1 MKKTVILCMLMMTAT
16 AGVSQAALHDTR
28 ETIAREYGEYR
39 IVIDRDDQRWTR
51 AEWRYARAASYWHM
65 FWRQENGVQM
75 TVAYDADKPGSFVRA
90 QRYTL
95 EDPIKIKDFLT
106 YFPELEP
113 LIASPKAFSFASEKK
128 PGRHLTE
135 AKSPVT
141 MGVLVKETPCPGR
154 HGWYTLLS
162 FAVYY
167 EGRYVTK
174 PAMIDGDITI
184 KEFTIERVARSDAE
198 AKAEKG
204 EWQAI
209 PNYFR

>member
-1 MKKTVILCMLMMTAT
+1 MLMMMAT
-16 AGVSQAALHDTR
+16 AGVSQAALNDTR

-39 IVIDRDDQRWTR
+39 IVIDRDDQRWTK
-51 AEWRYARAASYWHM
+51 AEWESKGWRYAKAASYWHM
-65 FWRQENGVQM
+65 FWRRGNAVQM

-95 EDPIKIKDFLT
+95 ENPIKIKDFRT
-106 YFPELEP
+106 YFPELGP
-113 LIASPKAFSFASEKK
+113 LITSSQTLTFASEKK
-128 PGRHLTE
+128 LGRHLTE

-141 MGVLVKETPCPGR
+141 MGVLVKETPSPGK

-174 PAMIDGDITI
+174 PAMIDGDISI

-204 EWQAI
+204 EWQEI
-209 PNYFR
+209 PNYFQ